1 MLISGRAYWPT
12 GPVRLGLINNSRNS
26 FQNKVGGQKSAFFE
40 ISIEIKSA
48 QPVCCY
54 EAGPFG
60 SKLAADELVG
70 RPGASDAHAELQ
82 QALSGLRPT
91 AHQPCHGSA
100 VAPLL
105 GFRREWVRR
114 LAGGL

>member
-1 MLISGRAYWPT
+1 M
-12 GPVRLGLINNSRNS
+12 
-26 FQNKVGGQKSAFFE
+26 GGQKSGFLE

-48 QPVCCY
+48 QLVCCY

-82 QALSGLRPT
+82 QALSGLKPVLTRLISPAT
-91 AHQPCHGSA
+91 A
-100 VAPLL
+100 
-105 GFRREWVRR
+105 R
-114 LAGGL
+114 L

>member
-1 MLISGRAYWPT
+1 M
-12 GPVRLGLINNSRNS
+12 
-26 FQNKVGGQKSAFFE
+26 GGQKSAFFE

-48 QPVCCY
+48 QPVSCSD
-54 EAGPFG
+54 EA
-60 SKLAADELVG
+60 ELVG